1 MMLANYFKIAW
12 RNFINSKVYGAIN
25 VLGLATGMAV
35 ALLIGLWV
43 HHEYS
48 YDKFLPHYELL
59 YQVKRNF
66 NNNGD
71 TITAD
76 NTSLKLANV
85 LRAEIPEIEYVAESD
100 GMGAH
105 GLMVG
110 DKKIYL
116 KGAQIG
122 SDFLKMFQ
130 YPLLQGNA
138 GKVLQDPF
146 SIVLTQSTARSLF
159 GDENPINK
167 TVLFD
172 NRNYLKVTG
181 VLKDLPSNS
190 SLQFNFLVPF
200 SYYEQAENWVKQAR
214 TESFSWNDFL
224 LFVRLRDGVRYE
236 NVASKVRDVEKRE
249 KDNINAINSSVILEP
264 FQNKHLYSNY
274 ENGKV
279 AGGFIIYVKM
289 FSIIGAL
296 VLLIACINFVNLT
309 TARSEKR
316 SKEIGVRKAIGSQRK
331 DLMVQFFTESF
342 LLTLIAF
349 LFSCLFVVL
358 ALPAL
363 NALVGSRIAIPFSSP
378 GFWIVIVF
386 SVLLTS
392 LLAGSRPAIYLSS
405 FKPVNTL
412 KGNIRAGKSGS
423 LSRKILVV
431 IQFTCSVALIIGTM
445 VIYGQIQYAKE
456 RPVGFRLNRLMVTD
470 LNSDLAHRYTA
481 IKNELISS
489 GIAENVTAAS
499 SPATD
504 LYWHSNIDHWPGM
517 LPGETVE
524 MGTAQTA
531 EDYFKTLEIPLKS
544 GRDFSVAADTSCVIF
559 NEAAIERLRLKEP
572 VNQII
577 VWQKRQLRIIG
588 VVGNALITSP
598 FAPIEP
604 MMFLYHPSYENF
616 LIYRLSPRVK
626 TQEAIAKLTAIFN
639 KYNPAFPYTYQFA
652 DENYAAKFNLEV
664 LIGKLAGIF
673 SALAILISCL
683 GLFGLAAYIAEQRT
697 KEIGIRKVLG
707 APISGLWLML
717 TKDFIVLV
725 LVSCIIAS
733 PIAYYFL
740 HNWLLNYDYRITLG
754 PLVFIIAALTAMLIT
769 IATISFQAIKAAR
782 ANPVNSL
789 RSE

>member
-1 MMLANYFKIAW
+1 MLANYFKIAW